1 MEIKFEE
8 ISVQHMAD
16 VIRIERESFSSPW
29 SMQAFTYEILYNE
42 LSHYI
47 VALSDDD
54 VVGYGGMWIIMDEA
68 HITNIA
74 VDSFYRGQ
82 KFGYLLMKQLIN
94 KAIQLGAVKM
104 TLEVRPS
111 NTPARNLYLKLGFE
125 ERGIRKNYY
134 SDINEDAIIMWK
146 DKLLPIE

>member
-1 MEIKFEE
+1 MPE
-8 ISVQHMAD
+8 

-29 SMQAFTYEILYNE
+29 SIQAFTYEILYNE

-47 VALSDDD
+47 VALLNGD
-54 VVGYGGMWIIMDEA
+54 VVGYGGMWVIMDEA

-74 VDSFYRGQ
+74 VDPNFRGQ
-82 KFGYLLMKQLIN
+82 KIGYQLMKQLIN
-94 KAIQLGAVKM
+94 KAIELGAVKM

-111 NTPARNLYLKLGFE
+111 NIPARKLYHKLGFE

-146 DKLLPIE
+146 EELKPIE

>member
-8 ISVQHMAD
+8 IGIKHMAD

-29 SMQAFTYEILYNE
+29 SIQAFTYEVLYNE
-42 LSHYI
+42 LSHYV
-47 VALSDDD
+47 VALSEDD

-82 KFGYLLMKQLIN
+82 KLGYLLMKQLIN
-94 KAIQLGAVKM
+94 KAIELGAVKM
-104 TLEVRPS
+104 TLEVRPT
-111 NTPARNLYLKLGFE
+111 NTPARNLYRKLGFV

-146 DKLLPIE
+146 DELLPIE